1 MTVMIRKEF
10 LSHSHLYTDGMA
22 CSRAGWA
29 GGDRGWEGGCVVVS
43 EGRKEQTGHRRLEMG
58 QYGRFQSLVPMMVPD
73 DGLRSR

>member
-1 MTVMIRKEF
+1 
-10 LSHSHLYTDGMA
+10 MA

>member
-1 MTVMIRKEF
+1 
-10 LSHSHLYTDGMA
+10 
-22 CSRAGWA
+22 
-29 GGDRGWEGGCVVVS
+29 VVS